1 MKLKTRP
8 KVLDDEPLVKA
19 VDAATD
25 ESTTYEDR
33 VVVMPPK
40 SIMRVKIHVRS
51 VTKARP
57 RPVVPEDY

>member
-19 VDAATD
+19 VDADTD
-25 ESTTYEDR
+25 ESTAYEDH

-40 SIMRVKIHVRS
+40 SITTIRMRIEYVR
-51 VTKARP
+51 KALP
-57 RPVVPEDY
+57 PIIDPIDS